1 MNMILTII
9 RKSLLSVSRRSKRLI
24 IASTDFFL
32 FLTAS
37 FVSLAL
43 NQQSLLVFSNS
54 EFLRIIWI
62 PLLGVFIFTI
72 LGVYKSIV
80 RFIEF
85 TTISRI
91 VVSITLVFV
100 IDLFLSPYL
109 DEAIRQ
115 LFPFILKE
123 KVILTR
129 ESWVI
134 GFLLSLV
141 FIAGSRLIANSFL
154 SEKSAER
161 KVVIYGAGSAGIQ
174 LANGLR
180 FSKEMKAVAFVDS
193 NKDLHNTFISGI
205 EVVSPK
211 NLKKLIKRNKID
223 EVLIAMPSVAKST
236 LRNLLNEIEKFSI
249 KVRILPGVEE
259 LAQGKVS
266 VSELKEVD
274 INDLLGREEVNA
286 DPDLIK
292 KNIREKVV
300 MVTGAGGSIGSEISR
315 QVLQNKPK
323 LLIIFDLNEYSL
335 YTIKQELESTKIRV
349 KIKSILGDVR
359 DQDRIKEVCETFGVD
374 TIYHS
379 AAYKHVPLVEEN
391 PFEAV
396 SNNIFGTLNCV
407 LAANKCKVQT
417 FVLISTDKAVRPT
430 NIMGATK
437 RFAELILQSLSA
449 ENSSKEDM
457 KISMVRFGNVLGSS
471 GSAIPL
477 FQKQIREGGPLTVT
491 DPKVIRY
498 FMSIS
503 EAAELVI
510 QAGAM
515 GTGGDVF
522 VLDMGEPVLILD
534 LAEKL
539 IRFSGMEIKSEQ
551 NPTGDIEIIFTGL
564 RSGEKLFEELLIGDN
579 VDTTEHGQIYRA
591 DEDFI
596 NWNKLDEYLDM
607 LREAESSSDHEE
619 LRSIFKQT
627 VSGYKPEKEIV
638 DVIYLQQRKSPD
650 RDK

>member
-1 MNMILTII
+1 MILTTI
-9 RKSLLSVSRRSKRLI
+9 KNSLLSVSRQSKQLI
-24 IASTDFFL
+24 IALTDFFL
-32 FLTAS
+32 FLISS
-37 FVSLAL
+37 FTILSV
-43 NQQSLLVFSNS
+43 NQQSLFVFSSS

-85 TTISRI
+85 STISRI
-91 VVSITLVFV
+91 VASITLVFV
-100 IDLFLSPYL
+100 IDLLITIYL
-109 DEAIRQ
+109 GEAIRQ
-115 LFPFILKE
+115 LFPFIPSE
-123 KVILTR
+123 KVVLTR

-141 FIAGSRLIANSFL
+141 LIVGSRLIANSFL
-154 SEKSAER
+154 SERSAER
-161 KVVIYGAGSAGIQ
+161 RVVIYGAGSAGIQ

-180 FSKEMKAVAFVDS
+180 FSREMKAIAFVDL
-193 NKDLHNTFISGI
+193 NEDLHNTFISGI
-205 EVVSPK
+205 KVTSPK
-211 NLKKLIKRNKID
+211 NLKKMIKRNKID

-259 LAQGKVS
+259 LAQGKVL

-286 DPDLIK
+286 DQNLIK
-292 KNIREKVV
+292 KNISEKVV
-300 MVTGAGGSIGSEISR
+300 MVTGAGGSIGAEISR
-315 QVLQNKPK
+315 QVLENNPK
-323 LLIIFDLNEYSL
+323 LLIIFDLNEFSL
-335 YTIKQELESTKIRV
+335 YSIKQELEDKKPKV

-359 DQDRIKEVCETFGVD
+359 DQSRVKQVCETFGVE
-374 TIYHS
+374 TIYHT

-396 SNNIFGTLNCV
+396 SNNIFGTLNCA
-407 LAANKCKVQT
+407 LAASKCKVQT

-437 RFAELILQSLSA
+437 RFAELILQSLSE
-449 ENSSKEDM
+449 ENSAKEGM
-457 KISMVRFGNVLGSS
+457 KITMVRFGNVLGSS

-522 VLDMGEPVLILD
+522 VLDMGEPVRILD

-539 IRFSGMEIKSEQ
+539 IRFSGMEIKSEE
-551 NPTGDIEIIFTGL
+551 NPKGDIEIIFTGL
-564 RSGEKLFEELLIGDN
+564 RPGEKLFEELLIGDN
-579 VDTTEHGQIYRA
+579 VDTTEHEKIYRA

-596 NWNKLDEYLDM
+596 NWKKLKEYLDM
-607 LREAESSSDHEE
+607 LRKVESSSDHKE
-619 LRSIFKQT
+619 LRNIFKQT

-638 DVIYLQQRKSPD
+638 DVIYLQQSKPS
-650 RDK
+650 